1 MSTDLSKRRRCL
13 KVTSPMSVGTWIL
26 GGCGTALGIAGGC
39 EALGVLPRVKLT
51 AQTAAGLLGAPLTTY
66 TAALVAN
73 TTVPVWHEARR
84 ELPFVFAG
92 SAAAS
97 SGAAAAITTSPND
110 ATAARRLAVAGALLE
125 LGATKAMEGRLGQLV
140 GEPYGQGAAGR
151 FTRLAKGCTTA
162 GAALVAL
169 AGRRRSASALGG
181 GSFLPDRCSSGLLS
195 MGPGRSLP
203 PTRSTPSYHNG
214 SAPRAQAVRRR
225 RILPRAEAQLPSL
238 RRVSRATHEAREP
251 DLRHG

>member
-26 GGCGTALGIAGGC
+26 GGCGTALGMARGC

-73 TTVPVWHEARR
+73 TPVPVWHEARR

-181 GSFLPDRCSSGLLS
+181 GLLLA
-195 MGPGRSLP
+195 GSLFERLAVYGAGSQSAADP
-203 PTRSTPSYHNG
+203 KHTVVPQRERAARTGSKATTHPSAN
-214 SAPRAQAVRRR
+214 
-225 RILPRAEAQLPSL
+225 
-238 RRVSRATHEAREP
+238 
-251 DLRHG
+251 